1 MIEITNAKRE
11 GLGGVKRIFV
21 FKIRK
26 EKKKREGSQLWA
38 RAEQGFEAPDVHS
51 PAL

>member
-1 MIEITNAKRE
+1 MQRGRAF
-11 GLGGVKRIFV
+11 GGGVKRIFV

-26 EKKKREGSQLWA
+26 EKREGSQLWA